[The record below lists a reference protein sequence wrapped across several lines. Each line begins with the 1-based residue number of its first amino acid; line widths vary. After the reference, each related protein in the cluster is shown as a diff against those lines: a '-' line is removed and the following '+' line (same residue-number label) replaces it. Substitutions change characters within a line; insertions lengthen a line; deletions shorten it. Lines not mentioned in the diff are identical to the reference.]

1 MIACKMSTRK
11 IAVRLPLSTLSN
23 IDLQKVVGRGFLLK
37 RNRKPERL
45 VEANKMSLLKNEIK

>member
-11 IAVRLPLSTLSN
+11 IAVRLPLSN

-45 VEANKMSLLKNEIK
+45 VEANKMSLLKNETEIK